1 MTLTAGR
8 RSDHDTRVRV
18 DADPARERDGTM
30 GCVQGARPSLR
41 RTATYCSGH
50 GRSRRALCCYA
61 ESTLVCAAF
70 LAAGADLNGKGRRV
84 GSNAKETTNV

>member
-1 MTLTAGR
+1 VTAR
-8 RSDHDTRVRV
+8 W
-18 DADPARERDGTM
+18 DAFKALGLHFAAPRPTVLATADRGERY
-30 GCVQGARPSLR
+30 VA
-41 RTATYCSGH
+41 H
-50 GRSRRALCCYA
+50 A

>member
-18 DADPARERDGTM
+18 DAAGPPASRHDGM
-30 GCVQGARPSLR
+30 
-41 RTATYCSGH
+41 
-50 GRSRRALCCYA
+50 RSRRSAFTFAAPRPTVLATTDRGERYVAHA